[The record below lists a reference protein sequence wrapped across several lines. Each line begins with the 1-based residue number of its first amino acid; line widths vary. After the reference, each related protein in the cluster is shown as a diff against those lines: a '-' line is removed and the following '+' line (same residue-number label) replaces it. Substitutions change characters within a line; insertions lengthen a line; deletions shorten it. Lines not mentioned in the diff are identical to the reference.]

1 MVLNS
6 DDVPGVSESTL
17 QWQLFQ
23 QRIVAP
29 NSEILPI
36 LTVRQQVS
44 LEMEIGLRKYIYGD
58 EIELLGKLDC
68 RGTWCLHA
76 GITAIQGKAWNR
88 KGGLGIARPGTMA
101 GKVNMAS
108 TGLRHFAAR
117 LGYLL
122 THVFIMRVLSCSSR
136 EGQGNSS
143 KVRRELA
150 ADWFEWLQANP
161 YADIRLPEAV
171 TFSFGNGATLHFD
184 ALNDPRFLFDQV
196 TWAVHYVDQLSQY
209 LLTDSLKALAD
220 GGVQTTNVAFTHLSY
235 TRVIMG
241 IVQVIDSNIL
251 PKSIV
256 HYSNRSVL
264 CSTTTASDCMTH
276 PT

>member
-1 MVLNS
+1 MGMRLSCWESLIVVELGAFMQVLPLS
-6 DDVPGVSESTL
+6 RARHGTARVG
-17 QWQLFQ
+17 W
-23 QRIVAP
+23 
-29 NSEILPI
+29 
-36 LTVRQQVS
+36 
-44 LEMEIGLRKYIYGD
+44 
-58 EIELLGKLDC
+58 ELLVPV
-68 RGTWCLHA
+68 RWPV
-76 GITAIQGKAWNR
+76 R
-88 KGGLGIARPGTMA
+88 
-101 GKVNMAS
+101 S
-108 TGLRHFAAR
+108 TCHFAAR
-117 LGYLL
+117 LAYLL

-220 GGVQTTNVAFTHLSY
+220 GGVQITNVAFTHLSY
-235 TRVIMG
+235 TRAIMG

-251 PKSIV
+251 PKSSV